1 VLAPLPAE
9 LPGSREEA
17 VVVAAAYGPTGPVLG
32 RAATEG
38 ALRSALAG
46 SAVVHVATHG
56 VYDGRSPMFSG
67 IRLVAPQTPARGP
80 ARGEDDG
87 RLETHEV
94 LALRI
99 ASQLV
104 FLSGCETALGPSWSS
119 SFEGNEDYATLA
131 QAFLFSGA
139 RNVVATLWR
148 IEDRS
153 AATFSELF
161 YRALPTA
168 SPSVA
173 LAATQRQFIRSGRFR
188 HPYYWAAYVVS
199 GSGSNPRTSARST
212 SGTLGSVAGAPSKGS
227 H

>member
-1 VLAPLPAE
+1 M
-9 LPGSREEA
+9 
-17 VVVAAAYGPTGPVLG
+17 VVAAAYGPTGPVLG

-38 ALRSALAG
+38 TLRSALAG

-67 IRLVAPQTPARGP
+67 IRLVAPQTS

-94 LALRI
+94 LTLRI

-119 SFEGNEDYATLA
+119 SFERNEDYATLA

-148 IEDRS
+148 VEDRS
-153 AATFSELF
+153 AATFSEQF

-173 LAATQRQFIRSGRFR
+173 LAATQRQFIRSGRYR

-199 GSGSNPRTSARST
+199 GSGSNPRTSARSV
-212 SGTLGSVAGAPSKGS
+212 SGTPGAVVGTPSRVS
-227 H
+227 D